1 MASRFVWV
9 EPPSLPRTFQPGQS
23 IVKVISVTGGDCKS
37 CVVDAAV
44 LTVLESQAPA
54 NSFRPPYAGNEKPIF
69 SADID
74 LGQKLPN
81 LANVPNQISIAD
93 ALGVFGLRGVWV
105 DHENGWMGER
115 LHPGDSMRTVG
126 GDKPAVYGA
135 NMATALMSA
144 AVRTFQ
150 GSPAEKRE
158 LVNQVVQRGID
169 FYFNWKNGKSYHSD
183 GGINAGRKPAI
194 LYAGYMLSPQ
204 LPAVTSAMLN
214 LPTDKFQEDM
224 FTYRGTREA
233 LWGDFS
239 GDACSSDASPAQNDT
254 TRRCDGTRDGGIC
267 KTGTACSGT
276 TLQPT
281 PDQQRSSG
289 KYSLGAYQMYT
300 HMYLGGATVA
310 RVLGIDDDWDWA
322 PFFEYTD
329 RLQTAPWNGACEGYC
344 SEYLESMHRAYGA
357 ACGARRRWRRWRRR
371 RRRRHADRG
380 AGGAGPARLSPAP
393 RS

>member
-1 MASRFVWV
+1 
-9 EPPSLPRTFQPGQS
+9 
-23 IVKVISVTGGDCKS
+23 
-37 CVVDAAV
+37 
-44 LTVLESQAPA
+44 
-54 NSFRPPYAGNEKPIF
+54 
-69 SADID
+69 
-74 LGQKLPN
+74 
-81 LANVPNQISIAD
+81 
-93 ALGVFGLRGVWV
+93 
-105 DHENGWMGER
+105 MGER

-281 PDQQRSSG
+281 PDQQRSSR
-289 KYSLGAYQMYT
+289 KVRPA
-300 HMYLGGATVA
+300 A
-310 RVLGIDDDWDWA
+310 RTRCT
-322 PFFEYTD
+322 PTC
-329 RLQTAPWNGACEGYC
+329 T
-344 SEYLESMHRAYGA
+344 SE
-357 ACGARRRWRRWRRR
+357 ARRWPGCSGSTTIGTGRPSSSTRIACRPLRGTEPARATAASTSSRCTALMARMRRPSAVEAMAEAAEAAARR
-371 RRRRHADRG
+371 RG
-380 AGGAGPARLSPAP
+380 AGGAGPAATEPGAALLALGSLAARFLGTGPAME
-393 RS
+393 RNR